1 MVVNSIVY
9 RNGERGEV
17 IDPENISDVINEPD
31 AFVWLGLYQPDPP
44 FMKKMQESS
53 ACMNWRSR
61 MH

>member
-44 FMKKMQESS
+44 L
-53 ACMNWRSR
+53 
-61 MH
+61 